1 MERTFN
7 FDAEDAPRA
16 SGDFQPLAPGT
27 YPGRIA
33 ESAYELTKTEVIVN
47 SAGEY
52 VRRIRLYDDG
62 GGYSDEP
69 ITQQETAS
77 GHRVSSSGAY
87 IYMKLK
93 CDVEG
98 LQWPKTVVLRIN
110 VQNLISDQWKGRKIF
125 KQLGKAVGMSGEF
138 VWPEFGDPISALH
151 DKPFLVELTVKK
163 NRKTGKPE
171 NDVIAFAPVAA
182 RPQQAAPPI
191 WSGKAEVVDRVGT
204 AAPAAKAPFADDDFM
219 F

>member
-7 FDAEDAPRA
+7 FDAEEAPRA

-27 YPGRIA
+27 YPARIE
-33 ESAYELTKTEVIVN
+33 ESAYELTKTEVVVN

-52 VRRIRLYDDG
+52 VRRIRLYDER
-62 GGYSDEP
+62 GGYTEEP
-69 ITQQETAS
+69 ITQQEIGS

-93 CDVEG
+93 CDVQG
-98 LQWPKTVVLRIN
+98 LQWPKTVVLRVN
-110 VQNLISDQWKGRKIF
+110 VQNLISDQWKGRKLF
-125 KQLGKAVGMSGEF
+125 RQLGNAVGMSGEF

-171 NDVIAFAPVAA
+171 NDVAAFAPIVA
-182 RPQQAAPPI
+182 RPQQAAPPA

-204 AAPAAKAPFADDDFM
+204 AAPAAKAPFAEDDFM